1 MKKIYCHCHR
11 QCISASQAS
20 QTTAKSYA
28 HAPRMRS
35 MFRARPVFLDGC
47 NCPQPP
53 VPDNAAHTRPWCQ
66 VLGRVKGGA
75 SRQPELAH
83 KSPRRSP
90 THSIASLGAS
100 GILPVSVS
108 VQLRSDTRQ
117 CGCWPLRTWTFD
129 VDVAGTSRV
138 PMGVGQSR
146 LLPPAKS
153 CHGGTQGGLRT
164 GRIS

>member
-1 MKKIYCHCHR
+1 MRCVSLKKYIVIVNASPHR
-11 QCISASQAS
+11 
-20 QTTAKSYA
+20 KR
-28 HAPRMRS
+28 PRPQHS
-35 MFRARPVFLDGC
+35 HTHPVCVPCSVFLDGC

-53 VPDNAAHTRPWCQ
+53 VPDNAAHTRSWCQ
-66 VLGRVKGGA
+66 VLGRVNGGA